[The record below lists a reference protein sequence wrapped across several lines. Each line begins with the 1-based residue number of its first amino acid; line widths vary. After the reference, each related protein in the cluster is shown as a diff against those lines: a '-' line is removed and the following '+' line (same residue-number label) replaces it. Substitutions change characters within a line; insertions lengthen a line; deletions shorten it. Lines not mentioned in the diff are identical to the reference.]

1 LAEKR
6 ARWDKPQ
13 DFVLG
18 AHALPTVLSDEA
30 RWARVNDPLQA
41 MMQVDIEGYLTD
53 DILVKVDRAS
63 MAAALMLVEP
73 ADVPGLAHALASRPA
88 EPRGRRSQVLSLG
101 GAAVS

>member
-1 LAEKR
+1 
-6 ARWDKPQ
+6 
-13 DFVLG
+13 
-18 AHALPTVLSDEA
+18 VLSDEA

-88 EPRGRRSQVLSLG
+88 EPMRGRRSQVLSLG